1 MSTPQEILD
10 FWFGAP
16 GEQWHGRHREIW
28 FKPEAAFDAEI
39 RRRFSQDYADAAA
52 GRREEWLREP
62 QSCLAYILLLDQFP
76 RNMFRGDA
84 RAWATDGKALAA
96 AQLAIERGF
105 DKQLDP
111 HARKFL
117 YMPYMHSESL
127 ADQKMS
133 VSLFRSVG
141 DPEAMAAA
149 LRHLEI
155 IERFGRFPHR
165 NAVLGRRST
174 PEEDA
179 FLLEPNSS
187 F

>member
-1 MSTPQEILD
+1 MANPQEILD

-16 GEQWHGRHREIW
+16 GEPGHGEDREIW
-28 FKPEAAFDAEI
+28 FKPNLDFDADI
-39 RRRFSQDYADAAA
+39 RRRFSSDYTDAAA
-52 GRREEWLREP
+52 GRREDWLREP
-62 QSCLAYILLLDQFP
+62 GACLAYILLLDQFP
-76 RNMFRGDA
+76 RHIFRGDR
-84 RAWATDGKALAA
+84 RAWATDAKARAASELALA
-96 AQLAIERGF
+96 RGF
-105 DKQLDP
+105 DAALAP
-111 HARKFL
+111 NARKFL
-117 YMPYMHSESL
+117 YMPYMHSELIS
-127 ADQKMS
+127 DQRRS

-141 DPEAMAAA
+141 DEVAMTAA

-174 PEEDA
+174 PEEEA